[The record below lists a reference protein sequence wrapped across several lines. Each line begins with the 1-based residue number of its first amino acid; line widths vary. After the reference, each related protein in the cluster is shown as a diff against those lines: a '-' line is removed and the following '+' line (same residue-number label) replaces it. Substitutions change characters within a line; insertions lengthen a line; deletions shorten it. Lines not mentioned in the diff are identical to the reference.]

1 VSGKYEPIR
10 DWLGSQTDPFV
21 TLTFEQ
27 VEAIIRAPL
36 PRSARVHEA
45 WWGNNDDRHVQTR
58 AWLDAGLRSTDLDLE
73 RRLVVFQRTG

>member
-1 VSGKYEPIR
+1 MSGKYEPLR
-10 DWLGSQTDPFV
+10 DWLCSQTDAFV

-36 PRSARVHEA
+36 PRSAHVHEA
-45 WWGNNDDRHVQTR
+45 WWGNNDDRHVQAR
-58 AWLDAGLRSTDLDLE
+58 AWLDAGLRSMDLALE

>member
-1 VSGKYEPIR
+1 VSGKYEPLR

-36 PRSARVHEA
+36 LRSAHVHEA
-45 WWGNNDDRHVQTR
+45 WWGNNDDRHV
-58 AWLDAGLRSTDLDLE
+58 
-73 RRLVVFQRTG
+73 